1 MTTRLLALVGV
12 LLALC
17 LVSACGGDDAGPDTT
32 PAEALAAAK
41 EKFDAAESIRFSL
54 STRDEPE
61 NGNGVLSATGTLAR
75 PPAFEGEAEVLFQG
89 VRVTI
94 PIVAVD
100 GKVYAELP
108 LTSGFNEID
117 PTEYGAPDP
126 ADFIDPQTGIST
138 LLTELEGLEE
148 EEQKRDG
155 DRILSRYSGTLTGE
169 QLKPIIPSA
178 AEGEYDT
185 VVGIDEDGRPRTV
198 EATGPFFGAGTEVT
212 YRISLTDYGKAVTI
226 TKP

>member
-1 MTTRLLALVGV
+1 M
-12 LLALC
+12 
-17 LVSACGGDDAGPDTT
+17 
-32 PAEALAAAK
+32 
-41 EKFDAAESIRFSL
+41 
-54 STRDEPE
+54 
-61 NGNGVLSATGTLAR
+61 
-75 PPAFEGEAEVLFQG
+75 LFQG

-117 PTEYGAPDP
+117 PAEYGAPDP
-126 ADFIDPQTGIST
+126 ADFVDPETGIST
-138 LLTELEGLEE
+138 LLTELDGLEE

-155 DRILSRYSGTLTGE
+155 DRILSRYSGTLTGDRLE
-169 QLKPIIPSA
+169 PIVPSA

-185 VVGIDEDGRPRTV
+185 VVGVDEDGRLRNI
-198 EATGPFFGAGTEVT
+198 EATGPFFGQGTEVT

-226 TKP
+226 TAP

>member
-1 MTTRLLALVGV
+1 MTTRPLALAGV
-12 LLALC
+12 LLALF
-17 LVSACGGDDAGPDTT
+17 LVSACGGDDTGTDET
-32 PAEALAAAK
+32 PAEVLAEAK
-41 EKFDAAESIRFSL
+41 DKFDAAESIRFRL
-54 STRDEPE
+54 ATRDEPQS
-61 NGNGVLSATGTLAR
+61 GNGVLSATGILAR

-117 PTEYGAPDP
+117 PAEYGAPDP
-126 ADFIDPQTGIST
+126 ADFIDPETGIST
-138 LLTELEGLEE
+138 LLTELDGLEE

-155 DRILSRYSGTLTGE
+155 DRILSRYSGTLTGDRLE
-169 QLKPIIPSA
+169 PIVPSA

-185 VVGIDEDGRPRTV
+185 VVGVDEDGRLRNI
-198 EATGPFFGAGTEVT
+198 EATGPFFGQGTEVT

-226 TKP
+226 TAP

>member
-12 LLALC
+12 LLALF
-17 LVSACGGDDAGPDTT
+17 LVSACGGDDTETDKT
-32 PAEALAAAK
+32 PAQALAEAK
-41 EKFDAAESIRFSL
+41 AKFDAAESIRFSL
-54 STRDEPE
+54 ATRDEPGS
-61 NGNGVLSATGTLAR
+61 GNGVLSATGTLAR

-108 LTSGFNEID
+108 LTSGFNEIN
-117 PTEYGAPDP
+117 PAEYGAPDP
-126 ADFIDPQTGIST
+126 ADFIDPETGISM
-138 LLTELEGLEE
+138 LLTELDGLKE

-155 DRILSRYSGTLTGE
+155 DRILSRYSGTLTGDRLE
-169 QLKPIIPSA
+169 PIIPSA

-185 VVGIDEDGRPRTV
+185 VVGVDEDGRLRNI
-198 EATGPFFGAGTEVT
+198 EATGPFFGQGTEVT